1 MTTFVLI
8 PGAGGAS
15 SWYWH
20 RVVPLLER
28 AGHQAVAVDLPA
40 EDQRAGLPEYARLV
54 EDVIA
59 RQGAGNGVVLAAQSL
74 GGFTAAMV
82 ASHVPLQ
89 AVVLVNAMIPVPG
102 ETAGEWWE
110 HTGAVQARTAAAE
123 GGDYGTDFDEAVYF
137 LHDLPPEVVASGAE
151 HRHNEADAV
160 FESPCDFGAWPEL
173 PIRVVAGADDRFFP
187 AGFQRMVAADRLGVN
202 AELLP
207 GGHLIALSQ
216 PGPLADF
223 LLGVSGAGR

>member
-1 MTTFVLI
+1 M
-8 PGAGGAS
+8 
-15 SWYWH
+15 
-20 RVVPLLER
+20 
-28 AGHQAVAVDLPA
+28 
-40 EDQRAGLPEYARLV
+40 
-54 EDVIA
+54 
-59 RQGAGNGVVLAAQSL
+59 
-74 GGFTAAMV
+74 
-82 ASHVPLQ
+82 
-89 AVVLVNAMIPVPG
+89 
-102 ETAGEWWE
+102 
-110 HTGAVQARTAAAE
+110 
-123 GGDYGTDFDEAVYF
+123 
-137 LHDLPPEVVASGAE
+137 
-151 HRHNEADAV
+151 